1 MNKDTSVNSLNLLKK
16 HVQWHRR
23 IGLSIF
29 VFLVVLAITGVALNH
44 TRALRLDRVSLSNSW
59 LLSWYGIEKPSFSGF
74 SLNDHWLYHD
84 DNEYLILDMNPVALC
99 QPPLIS
105 AASNETRMFA
115 LCADSLVIL
124 SANGELIEK
133 FTNFDGLP
141 NGTSAVISASGGIYL
156 LAETGAMQFN
166 SDTLALTPAADTLDK
181 VGQPAIASQPLPRPL
196 MQYLQQQGSGPSV
209 SLETVILDLH
219 SGRFFG
225 QIGVWVVDIVGLLI
239 IVLSITG
246 LSVWVKRSRINRE

>member
-44 TRALRLDRVSLSNSW
+44 TSALRLDRVSLSNSW

-84 DNEYLILDMNPVALC
+84 DNEYLMLDM
-99 QPPLIS
+99 IS

-156 LAETGAMQFN
+156 LTETGAMQFN
-166 SDTLALTPAADTLDK
+166 SDTLALTPAAALD
-181 VGQPAIASQPLPRPL
+181 VGQPAIAAQPLRRPL
-196 MQYLQQQGSGPSV
+196 VQYLQQQGSGPSV

-239 IVLSITG
+239 IILSITG